1 MIMKCFCLVVLF
13 LLLLIP
19 TDISLAQQLPEEQP
33 KALVC
38 AIGDSHVTPGS
49 ALIRELQR
57 ELGPEYRVIGRGRR
71 GWSSI
76 RWLRAGGF
84 GRCRAADIVLV
95 SLGGNDERAGLTEL
109 QVNSNIKRLIS
120 GLPSGI
126 RHYHM
131 TQPRFVRPS
140 LRLGQDGRHLTRRG
154 ARKYARILAPI
165 LIDL

>member
-1 MIMKCFCLVVLF
+1 MILTRLCLAAL

-19 TDISLAQQLPEEQP
+19 NEALSQQSPVEEEKP
-33 KALVC
+33 VNVC

-57 ELGPEYRVIGRGRR
+57 ELGPNYSVVGRGRT
-71 GWSSI
+71 GWSSV
-76 RWLRAGGF
+76 RWLRVGGF
-84 GRCRAADIVLV
+84 GECQYADIVLV

-109 QVNSNIKRLIS
+109 QINSNVKRLIS
-120 GLPSGI
+120 GLPEGI

-131 TQPRFVRPS
+131 TQPRLVNP
-140 LRLGQDGRHLTRRG
+140 RLHLGRDGRHLTRRG
-154 ARKYARILAPI
+154 AREYARILASI

>member
-1 MIMKCFCLVVLF
+1 MTTTRFYLAVLF

-19 TDISLAQQLPEEQP
+19 TNTVVSQPQEELPKP
-33 KALVC
+33 SVC

-57 ELGPEYRVIGRGRR
+57 ELGPEYRVVGRGRV
-71 GWSSI
+71 GWSSV
-76 RWLRAGGF
+76 RWLNAGGF
-84 GRCRAADIVLV
+84 GACRTADVVLV

-109 QVNSNIKRLIS
+109 QVSSNIKLLIS
-120 GLPSGI
+120 RLPSGI

-131 TQPRFVRPS
+131 TQPRFVRP
-140 LRLGQDGRHLTRRG
+140 RLHLGRDGRHLTRRG
-154 ARKYARILAPI
+154 AREYARLLAPV